1 MIVKSCFGRAW
12 EWKIGGCV
20 SLVAALSIGVS
31 ENVLA
36 QIVPDNTLGIEGSV
50 VKPNVNIRG
59 IPSDRIDG
67 GAIRGANLFH
77 SFQDFNV
84 GEGRGVYFANPT
96 GIENILTRVTGSN
109 ASKILGRLG
118 VLGEA
123 NLFLLNPNGIVFGAN
138 ASLDIQGSFVAT
150 TADRIKLGDSGYFS
164 AVEPQTSS
172 LLSVTPGALFFSQ
185 VANQPTAIINQGNL
199 STGKHLTLSAGNLDL
214 QGQLSAVGDLMLL
227 AQDTV
232 KIRDT
237 AIPFIASAG
246 RNLLVQG
253 NLGVDIFALSHP
265 ESGLFSGGDMV
276 LRSTNTVEGDAHY
289 WSGGNFRI
297 EKLDGSLGDLSSPH
311 DPIFRARGDVF
322 INTYQGASLHIFAGG
337 KVEIPGYVWIQ
348 GADPANGLV
357 ETVNLADGTTVSI
370 NGKSEPTLDI
380 RAGVNPDVIGEQIL
394 SVTGT
399 GNFIQPAYATS
410 KQSSADIRIGT
421 ILFANAASQ
430 PLAGRVL
437 LTNQYQPN
445 SLLSG
450 DIQVTQT
457 LQGEWGG
464 IFMNGGAGNPSVFIN
479 SRGGITLDGTVKTS
493 SSFGEGGAITLNA
506 ANGSITTGDL
516 NSYSETAI
524 NTSAS
529 SADGGAIT
537 LNAANGSITTGNLD
551 SYSKTAINTSVN
563 SADGGAIILNASQG
577 KITTGDLNSYSDA
590 GNNLSSSSFGNGG
603 AITLSA
609 TKGSITTGNLDSRSN
624 YRYSPDP
631 KKGGA
636 ISISAT
642 DGSITTG
649 NLNSFSKAAGDVGD
663 GGAINISASNGSITT
678 INLNSGSGSPTTRGD
693 TGNGGNISLSTSNG
707 SIKTGD
713 LKSGT
718 SSSDGSAKNGGNIS
732 LSTSNGSITTGDLDS
747 GPYSPMFGSTE
758 NGGNISLSASNGSIT
773 TGDLDSESQ
782 AAANNSGNGGN
793 ISLSTSNGSI
803 NTGNLDSKSS
813 SLGGSTENGGNISLV
828 ATKSSITTGDLYSFS
843 NSVYDSAGNGGAISL
858 EANDSITTTGDL
870 YSFSHSKSGNAAN
883 GGEISL
889 IARGGD
895 IIGNS
900 PNSLLALF
908 SLSEKGTAG
917 RGGKVTLEAQ
927 NNITNLEI
935 LTLSSSSKAGNAAI
949 NGLGNLSMT
958 NTRILTSKQVEVEI
972 PFLGTV
978 ILDVGGQGQSGD
990 VTVTSSLG
998 DLTFNNS
1005 SIESDTKGIDD
1016 AGNVL
1021 ITSPGL
1027 VTFNNSHIISNTRN
1041 SGNAGNIDINA
1052 GQGITFQ
1059 GLYSY
1064 QGTPQPG
1071 GLFAGTTNSGHAGKI
1086 TLTTPEL
1093 TLQNGAEIATTT
1105 NNLGAAGN
1113 IILES
1118 HPNKE
1123 NLTINLEQDTS
1134 ISASTSNAGTG
1145 GNLTIMAPNAIT
1157 IQGQGTLST
1166 ETAGA
1171 GKAGNIEVSI
1181 RNLDIQQTKLSTST
1195 TGTGNAGDITLNAST
1210 LTVAREAKV
1219 FAFTDGSGDS
1229 GTITINAPTSVNLG
1243 IGVEDFSPVLSVETR
1258 NAGKAGN
1265 IIINTPTLTLSDT
1278 ASITATATASATNT
1292 EGDGSITLNASN
1304 MHLAGVVGVFAETE
1318 GQTPAGTLTLKP
1330 YQDQSTLNLTLAPQS
1345 RVSAST
1351 TGSGKG
1357 GNLIVTAPEAVTISG
1372 PGLLTVETTGDA
1384 AAGNLTIDTQRLTIS
1399 DGATV
1404 SASTSSPNP
1413 HGVGG
1418 NITVNAAQSLDLSNG
1433 ASLLAQSNAAASA
1446 GKITINTP
1454 NLTAR
1459 NGTIATSSN
1468 ESSGG
1473 GITITADKIHLF
1485 GNSDI
1490 TTYVNQ
1496 GAGEGGKIYLKAGS
1510 IIAFDDSDILAFAR
1524 DGKGGDI
1531 TLDTRAFF
1539 GEKYSPTSSRND
1551 PLNTLNG
1558 NNRVDVNAT
1567 GTINGVITLPDV
1579 SFIQNSL
1586 TELPENQINTDS
1598 LLANSCIVR
1607 RNQPT
1612 RGSFTITGT
1621 GGLPQRPGDAQMS
1634 SFPTVDVKTLPSD
1647 STLSNTNPNP
1657 SWQKSDPIIE
1667 PQGVYRLPN
1676 GKLVLSRECF

>member
-1 MIVKSCFGRAW
+1 MIVKSWFGRGW
-12 EWKIGGCV
+12 EWKIGGWV
-20 SLVAALSIGVS
+20 SLVAALSIGLS

-36 QIVPDNTLGIEGSV
+36 QIVPDNTLGVESSV
-50 VKPNVNIRG
+50 VKPNVNIQG
-59 IPSDRIDG
+59 ILSDRIDG
-67 GAIRGANLFH
+67 GATRGANLFH
-77 SFQDFNV
+77 SFREFNI
-84 GEGRGVYFANPT
+84 GEGRGAYFANPT
-96 GIENILTRVTGSN
+96 GIENILTRVTGGNPSN
-109 ASKILGRLG
+109 ILGRLG
-118 VLGEA
+118 VLGGA
-123 NLFLLNPNGIVFGAN
+123 NLFLLNPNGIIFGAN
-138 ASLDIQGSFVAT
+138 ASLDIKGSFVAT
-150 TADRIKLGDSGYFS
+150 TADRVQLGDSGYFS
-164 AVEPQTSS
+164 AAQPQTSS

-214 QGQLSAVGDLMLL
+214 QGQLQAGGDLTLL

-232 KIRDT
+232 KVRDS

-276 LRSTNTVEGDAHY
+276 LRSSKTVEGDAHY

-297 EKLDGSLGDLSSPH
+297 EQLDGSLGDLSSPH

-322 INTYQGASLHIFAGG
+322 INTYKGTSLHILAGG

-348 GADPANGLV
+348 GADPENGLV
-357 ETVNLADGTTVSI
+357 ERVNLADGTTVSI

-394 SVTGT
+394 TVTGT

-410 KQSSADIRIGT
+410 NQSNADIKIGT

-430 PLAGRVL
+430 PLAGRLL

-445 SLLSG
+445 SSLSG

-457 LQGEWGG
+457 LEEGWGA
-464 IFMNGGAGNPSVFIN
+464 IFMDGGAGNPSVVIN

-493 SSFGEGGAITLNA
+493 SSSGDDGGAISLVASNGSINTGKLNSSSLSSGTGIIGNGGA
-506 ANGSITTGDL
+506 ISLVASNGSITTGDL
-516 NSYSETAI
+516 NSTSDSTSGSTSDLDFPNESLGDGGAI
-524 NTSAS
+524 SISAS
-529 SADGGAIT
+529 NDIKLDGTVKTSSNSGDGGAIT
-537 LNAANGSITTGNLD
+537 LNASNGIINIKDLDSSWRPGYKGLGKGGAISITASNGSINTGNLD
-551 SYSKTAINTSVN
+551 SYSFSYYPPCIG
-563 SADGGAIILNASQG
+563 GGAISITASNG
-577 KITTGDLNSYSDA
+577 SINTGNLYSYSF
-590 GNNLSSSSFGNGG
+590 SSGITGNGG
-603 AITLSA
+603 AISLVASNGSINTGDLSSSTYSRLGDAGNGGDISLVATNDSINTGSLYSDSFSAYGGGNEKGKYGGNISLVA
-609 TKGSITTGNLDSRSN
+609 TKDINITGNLDSS
-624 YRYSPDP
+624 
-631 KKGGA
+631 
-636 ISISAT
+636 
-642 DGSITTG
+642 
-649 NLNSFSKAAGDVGD
+649 SFSG
-663 GGAINISASNGSITT
+663 ISS
-678 INLNSGSGSPTTRGD
+678 
-693 TGNGGNISLSTSNG
+693 
-707 SIKTGD
+707 
-713 LKSGT
+713 
-718 SSSDGSAKNGGNIS
+718 
-732 LSTSNGSITTGDLDS
+732 
-747 GPYSPMFGSTE
+747 
-758 NGGNISLSASNGSIT
+758 
-773 TGDLDSESQ
+773 
-782 AAANNSGNGGN
+782 SGNGGN
-793 ISLSTSNGSI
+793 ISFSTSNGSI
-803 NTGNLDSKSS
+803 NTGNLDSDSFS
-813 SLGGSTENGGNISLV
+813 RSGSAEDGGNINLVATNGSINTGNLDSDSYSWESNAKNGGNINLI
-828 ATKSSITTGDLYSFS
+828 ATKGINITGDLKSS
-843 NSVYDSAGNGGAISL
+843 SSSV
-858 EANDSITTTGDL
+858 
-870 YSFSHSKSGNAAN
+870 SGNAAN

-900 PNSLLALF
+900 PNSLLASF
-908 SLSEKGTAG
+908 SLSEEGTAG

-935 LTLSSSSKAGNAAI
+935 LTLSSFSEAGNAAI
-949 NGLGNLSMT
+949 TGFGNLSVT
-958 NTRILTSKQVEVEI
+958 NTRILTSKQVEVKV
-972 PFLGTV
+972 PSLGTV
-978 ILDVGGQGQSGD
+978 ILDVGRQGQSGN
-990 VTVTSSLG
+990 VTVTSLG
-998 DLTFNNS
+998 DLTFNDS
-1005 SIESDTKGIDD
+1005 SIESDTKGIDN

-1027 VTFNNSHIISNTRN
+1027 VTLNNSQIISNTSN
-1041 SGNAGNIDINA
+1041 SGDAGNIDIKA

-1071 GLFAGTTNSGHAGKI
+1071 ALFAGTTNFGAAGKI

-1113 IILES
+1113 ITLKS

-1123 NLTINLEQDTS
+1123 NLTINVEQDTS
-1134 ISASTSNAGTG
+1134 ISASTSNVGTG
-1145 GNLTIMAPNAIT
+1145 GNLIIMAPNALT
-1157 IQGQGTLST
+1157 IQGQGILST

-1171 GKAGNIEVSI
+1171 GKAGNIELTS

-1210 LTVAREAKV
+1210 LTVAKEAKV

-1229 GTITINAPTSVNLG
+1229 GTIKINAPTVVNLG
-1243 IGVEDFSPVLSVETR
+1243 IGVENFSPVLSVETR

-1278 ASITATATASATNT
+1278 ARITATATASATNT

-1318 GQTPAGTLTLKP
+1318 GQTPAGRLTLKP

-1351 TGSGKG
+1351 SGSGKG

-1372 PGLLTVETTGDA
+1372 AGLLTVETTGDG
-1384 AAGNLTIDTQRLTIS
+1384 AAGNLTIDTQQLTIS

-1404 SASTSSPNP
+1404 SASTSSTNPN
-1413 HGVGG
+1413 GVGG
-1418 NITVNAAQSLDLSNG
+1418 NITVDATESLDLSNK
-1433 ASLLAQSNAAASA
+1433 ARLLAESNGAAPS
-1446 GKITINTP
+1446 GNVTINTG

-1459 NGTIATSSN
+1459 NGTIATSS
-1468 ESSGG
+1468 EQSSGG
-1473 GITITADKIHLF
+1473 GITITADKIRLF
-1485 GNSDI
+1485 GDSDI
-1490 TTYVNQ
+1490 TTNVNQ
-1496 GAGEGGKIYLKAGS
+1496 GAGGGGNINLKADS
-1510 IIAFDDSDILAFAR
+1510 ILAFDDSDILAFAR

-1539 GEKYSPTSSRND
+1539 GENYRPAPRNTD
-1551 PLNTLNG
+1551 PGRLDLDR
-1558 NNRVDVNAT
+1558 NNRVDINAT
-1567 GTINGVITLPDV
+1567 GAVSGIITIPDV

-1586 TELPENQINTDS
+1586 TELPENQINTES
-1598 LLANSCIVR
+1598 ILANSCIVR

-1612 RGSFTITGT
+1612 RGT
-1621 GGLPQRPGDAQMS
+1621 
-1634 SFPTVDVKTLPSD
+1634 
-1647 STLSNTNPNP
+1647 
-1657 SWQKSDPIIE
+1657 
-1667 PQGVYRLPN
+1667 
-1676 GKLVLSRECF
+1676 